1 MADVLGGAVLHS
13 HHVGRNQ
20 KRMWTMTQEEN
31 QRLKLE
37 QPDYKHA
44 FVMKDGGAKRMN
56 KPNRPITYN
65 FIEPITKNEGTV
77 TCGAVDKEL
86 CVAIFSGTQADMP
99 VLVPIAAL
107 VAALTDACGGPEML
121 ETFAKML
128 EGGEG

>member
-1 MADVLGGAVLHS
+1 
-13 HHVGRNQ
+13 
-20 KRMWTMTQEEN
+20 MTQEEIE
-31 QRLKLE
+31 RLKSE
-37 QPDYKHA
+37 MRDEKHA